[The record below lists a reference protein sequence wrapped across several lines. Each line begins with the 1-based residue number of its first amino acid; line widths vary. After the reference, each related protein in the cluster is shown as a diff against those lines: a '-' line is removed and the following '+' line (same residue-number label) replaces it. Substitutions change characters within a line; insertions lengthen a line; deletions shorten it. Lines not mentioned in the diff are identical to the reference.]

1 VDFGIDVPVVTS
13 AVSDTVDDGGDEVSV
28 ELETLFIVVVS
39 ILVINED
46 ATVSI
51 EVTYGCDIVDDDD
64 DDEYGTEIVLSS
76 IVLSLFPVVEL
87 EVSYVLEIN

>member
-13 AVSDTVDDGGDEVSV
+13 AVSDTVDDGRDEVSV

-46 ATVSI
+46 APVSI
-51 EVTYGCDIVDDDD
+51 EVTYGCDIVDDD